1 MKTWLLFLIGSL
13 IYFMIRYLNRTDKV
27 KDFNLWFWFKD
38 NYPELIVA
46 FGLDLLFM
54 IILTDDGVN
63 VSGFLAKH
71 LPEGIVVP
79 AELIIG
85 AACGLGLGYA
95 GYEFIQKTI
104 KKKIAKVDE
113 PVNPTP

>member
-1 MKTWLLFLIGSL
+1 MKTWLLFGIGSL
-13 IYFMIRYLNRTDKV
+13 IYFMIRYIGRTDKA
-27 KDFNLWFWFKD
+27 KDFSLAFWFKD
-38 NYPELIVA
+38 NIPELSVV
-46 FGLDLLFM
+46 FGLDLILM
-54 IILTDDGVN
+54 IILSDSRVN

-104 KKKIAKVDE
+104 KKKVAKVDE
-113 PVNPTP
+113 PVIPKE